1 MNIGIL
7 GGSFDPI
14 HNGHIHM
21 AECAYREFQLE
32 EVWLIPTGH
41 SPNKDEGSMTEAF
54 HRFHMCEIA
63 AGQFPWLQANSLE
76 IESYE
81 KSYTYR
87 TLEKLTKRYPLYHF
101 FFIMGADSLDY
112 FEKWVHPEIIAQLCT
127 ILVIPRN
134 ASPASELAAKAKE
147 IESIFPCDIRTVSC
161 SQYPVSST
169 AVRQNLKNGKYNDY
183 ELLPEV
189 FYYIQKNHLYGT

>member
-7 GGSFDPI
+7 GGSFDPV

-41 SPNKDEGSMTEAF
+41 SPNKDEDSMTEAF

-63 AGQFPWLQANSLE
+63 AGQYPWLHASSLE
-76 IESYE
+76 IESCE

-87 TLEKLTKRYPLYHF
+87 TLEKLTARFPLYHF
-101 FFIMGADSLDY
+101 FFIMGADSLNY
-112 FEKWVHPEIIAQLCT
+112 LEKWVHPEIIAQLCT

-134 ASPASELAAKAKE
+134 TSTVSESAKKAKE
-147 IESIFPCDIRTVSC
+147 LRGIFPCDIQMVSC

-169 AVRQNLKNGKYNDY
+169 AVRQNLKNGNYNNY

-189 FYYIQKNHLYGT
+189 FSYIQKNHLYGT

>member
-76 IESYE
+76 IESCE

-112 FEKWVHPEIIAQLCT
+112 FEKW
-127 ILVIPRN
+127 
-134 ASPASELAAKAKE
+134 
-147 IESIFPCDIRTVSC
+147 SIFPCDIRTISC